1 MGPYGETP
9 QAIQQTEVLAKCLNS
24 GESFALVAA
33 GGAQVWSWKGSGS
46 SDDEKAY
53 SDKVCGIISQGAMT
67 VVEESSEPDDF
78 WTALGGKTEYL
89 NYKELGMNPDFEARL
104 FDMRWSN
111 QGKFWMNEIHNF
123 SQQDLHMQGMFV
135 LDAFKTIYIW

>member
-1 MGPYGETP
+1 
-9 QAIQQTEVLAKCLNS
+9 
-24 GESFALVAA
+24 
-33 GGAQVWSWKGSGS
+33 
-46 SDDEKAY
+46 
-53 SDKVCGIISQGAMT
+53 MT

-123 SQQDLHMQGMFV
+123 SQ
-135 LDAFKTIYIW
+135 